1 MWIGYSQLKHL
12 TILLCYQ
19 VGVLVRAQNVRGAV
33 IPGGCVPCT
42 RAGIAAHFNIAVYTL
57 ARSFDGIYSKASEYS
72 DACFVSRYFYVC
84 VLCSAYG
91 SSVQDCFS
99 SISRLNAS
107 KLPLAVAGE
116 ELLEIDYIE
125 LHNFGFTLNEKCLY
139 NNLNLG
145 DA

>member
-19 VGVLVRAQNVRGAV
+19 VGVLVRAQNARGAV

-42 RAGIAAHFNIAVYTL
+42 RAGIAVHFNIAVYTL

-84 VLCSAYG
+84 VLCSAYLLELFRG
-91 SSVQDCFS
+91 RTVWPEDLHYQ
-99 SISRLNAS
+99 ILRL
-107 KLPLAVAGE
+107 
-116 ELLEIDYIE
+116 ELL
-125 LHNFGFTLNEKCLY
+125 LMAG
-139 NNLNLG
+139 
-145 DA
+145 